1 MLKAHGMP
9 GRQHGI
15 AAITAVLVVALAT
28 ILAVN
33 LAWELNL
40 DIRRTEVL
48 LQHTQAR
55 QFALGA
61 EMIAANALQTD
72 FENDLEDEEECDY
85 PGEDWDTELALP
97 FEGGSVRGRLT
108 DMQGR
113 FNLNNLML
121 KNGQPNEEAYE
132 QFSRLLEILDLDQ
145 DIAAKVLD
153 WIDPD
158 QIPELGGAEDG
169 VYTSKIPPYRTA
181 NTWFTTTTELL
192 AIDGV
197 LDPDDPGSAV
207 FETLERY
214 VAALPPGQKINVN
227 TAEDPVLLSL
237 SMNPGSTDVESLKAN
252 RHYCEIGNI
261 TQDDRSGF
269 AADAQD
275 IVKDDFFTK
284 ELLAVQSNYFQL
296 KVLVTLGT
304 AQLTMYSLLH
314 RDDNGV
320 VTTSLRYFDT
330 K

>member
-72 FENDLEDEEECDY
+72 FENDLEDGEECDY

-121 KNGQPNEEAYE
+121 NGQRNVEAYD
-132 QFSRLLEILDLDQ
+132 QFSRLLDILDLDR

-197 LDPDDPGSAV
+197 LDPNDSESAV

-214 VAALPPGQKINVN
+214 VAALPRGQMINVN
-227 TAEDPVLLSL
+227 TAEDPVLLSF
-237 SMNPGSTDVESLKAN
+237 SINPGSTDAESLKAN
-252 RHYCEIGNI
+252 RPYCDKNAGAEGEGSALR
-261 TQDDRSGF
+261 DDMK
-269 AADAQD
+269 D
-275 IVKDDFFTK
+275 IVETK
-284 ELLAVQSNYFQL
+284 FIDEYLDVRSNYFQL

-304 AQLTMYSLLH
+304 AQLTMYSLLY
-314 RDDNGV
+314 RDANGV

>member
-9 GRQHGI
+9 GRQQGI

-121 KNGQPNEEAYE
+121 NGQRNVEAYD
-132 QFSRLLEILDLDQ
+132 QFSRLLDILDLDQ

-192 AIDGV
+192 AIDGI
-197 LDPDDPGSAV
+197 LDPNDPESAV

-214 VAALPPGQKINVN
+214 VAALPPGQMINVN
-227 TAEDPVLLSL
+227 TAEDPVLLSF
-237 SMNPGSTDVESLKAN
+237 STNPGSTDAESLKVN
-252 RHYCEIGNI
+252 RHYCEIGDGS
-261 TQDDRSGF
+261 QDQSSGF
-269 AADAQD
+269 RADAKD
-275 IVKDDFFTK
+275 IVDPEFITNNLD
-284 ELLAVQSNYFQL
+284 VRSNYFQL

-304 AQLTMYSLLH
+304 AQLTMYSLLY
-314 RDDNGV
+314 RDANGV

>member
-9 GRQHGI
+9 GRQEGI

-72 FENDLEDEEECDY
+72 FENDLEDEEQCDY

-121 KNGQPNEEAYE
+121 NGQRNEEAYD
-132 QFSRLLEILDLDQ
+132 QFSRLLDILDLDQ

-197 LDPDDPGSAV
+197 LDPNDPDSAV

-214 VAALPPGQKINVN
+214 VAALPPGQMINVN
-227 TAEDPVLLSL
+227 TAEDPVLLSF
-237 SMNPGSTDVESLKAN
+237 STNPGSTDAESLKVN
-252 RHYCEIGNI
+252 RHYCEIGDGS
-261 TQDDRSGF
+261 QDESSGF
-269 AADAQD
+269 RADAKD
-275 IVKDDFFTK
+275 IVDK
-284 ELLAVQSNYFQL
+284 EFITNNLDVRSNYFQL

-304 AQLTMYSLLH
+304 AQLTMYSLLY
-314 RDDNGV
+314 RDANGV

>member
-1 MLKAHGMP
+1 MLKARRIP
-9 GRQHGI
+9 GRQQGI

-55 QFALGA
+55 QFAIGA

-72 FENDLEDEEECDY
+72 FENDLEDEAECDY
-85 PGEDWDTELALP
+85 PGEEWDTELTLP
-97 FEGGSVRGRLT
+97 FEGGSVRARLT

-113 FNLNNLML
+113 FNLNNLIL
-121 KNGQPNEEAYE
+121 NGARNDEAYS
-132 QFSRLLEILDLDQ
+132 QFSRLLNILDLDQ

-197 LDPDDPGSAV
+197 IDPDDPNSEV

-214 VAALPPGQKINVN
+214 VAALPPEQKINVN
-227 TAEDPVLLSL
+227 TAEDPVLLSF
-237 SMNPGSTDVESLKAN
+237 STNPGSTDAERLKAN
-252 RHYCEIGNI
+252 RHYCEIGNAAE
-261 TQDDRSGF
+261 DESSGF
-269 AADAQD
+269 RADAKD
-275 IVKDDFFTK
+275 IVDDKFITNN
-284 ELLAVQSNYFQL
+284 LDVRSNYFQL

-304 AQLTMYSLLH
+304 AQLTMYSLLF
-314 RDDNGV
+314 RDANGV
-320 VTTSLRYFDT
+320 VKTSLRYFDT